1 MSTSYGLKP
10 KFDIKEDP
18 VFSNIKMIAKKT
30 NEYNK
35 IAGIHTGSVN
45 YAKEMID
52 LGFKFISVSSD
63 FRIMS
68 TYANNII
75 EEIKDKNKSKTSNS
89 AY

>member
-1 MSTSYGLKP
+1 
-10 KFDIKEDP
+10 
-18 VFSNIKMIAKKT
+18 
-30 NEYNK
+30 
-35 IAGIHTGSVN
+35 
-45 YAKEMID
+45 MID

-75 EEIKDKNKSKTSNS
+75 EEIKDKNKSKSSNS